1 MISTKPPRDDTLRI
15 ITASI
20 DGALKV
26 WDVSQCVRRADA
38 MLNAANHAPR
48 FQEARP
54 RNSSFVRGIS
64 NLSPPVC
71 SNFNFLFCLWCD
83 LILIMNLNHH

>member
-1 MISTKPPRDDTLRI
+1 MISTMPPRDDTLRI

-64 NLSPPVC
+64 NLSPPVRLTL
-71 SNFNFLFCLWCD
+71 LFYFVFGVTD
-83 LILIMNLNHH
+83 YSSGI

>member
-1 MISTKPPRDDTLRI
+1 MISTMPPRDDTLRI

-54 RNSSFVRGIS
+54 RNSSIVRGIS

-71 SNFNFLFCLWCD
+71 SDFIVLFWFWCD
-83 LILIMNLNHH
+83 SILIRNLIFY